1 MPATQTITS
10 TANQE
15 LLHYLLEGN
24 RHAASGFIHDMTKE
38 GISVM
43 DIYEK
48 TIKTTLY
55 RIGELWENNEITV
68 AEEHVATSITEAIM
82 NELYYKI
89 ISRTRKPYKV
99 VLGCV
104 ETEQH
109 QVGVKM
115 VADVFEMKGWDTW
128 FPGANIPLDDL
139 IRFTK
144 EKQPDMIALS
154 ASIHAHLSI
163 MEKMLKAIHQHFDL
177 PVLVGGQAFLHG
189 GQEITKQFPRTT
201 YIANLQE
208 LASHIDQVTDE

>member
-1 MPATQTITS
+1 MPAKPTTTS

-24 RHAASGFIHDMTKE
+24 RQAASGVIHDMTNKN
-38 GISVM
+38 IPVM
-43 DIYEK
+43 DIYEQSL
-48 TIKTTLY
+48 KTTLY

-89 ISRTRKPYKV
+89 VSRTRKPYNV

-109 QVGVKM
+109 QVGIKM

-128 FPGANIPLDDL
+128 FPGANIPVDDL

-154 ASIHAHLSI
+154 ASIHAHMPI
-163 MEKMLKAIHQHFDL
+163 MEKMLKAIHQHFTL